1 MATATATP
9 TLPLVLDLDTAERV
23 VVRLERDLTD
33 DEFFDFC
40 QQPQFELFRI
50 ERNADGDIIIM
61 PPVGLGG
68 GFNETMVLV
77 ELSNWAKRDGRGLA
91 LGPNAGITLPDAS
104 MFAPDAFWI
113 PNEVWRAIPRKER
126 QQFSRLVPPF
136 VIEVRSRTDRN
147 KDLHEKMLAY
157 LRNGVELG
165 WFIDPLTRTV
175 RVYKRGEDFIELN
188 DPPRV
193 EGEGPVAGFV
203 LDLKQ
208 IYDQLDL

>member
-23 VVRLERDLTD
+23 VLRPGRDLTD

-50 ERNADGDIIIM
+50 ERNAEGDIIFM
-61 PPVGLGG
+61 PPVGTEGAIT
-68 GFNETMVLV
+68 ETDVVV

-91 LGPNAGITLPDAS
+91 LGPNAGINLPDGS
-104 MFAPDAFWI
+104 TFAPDAFWI
-113 PNEVWRAIPRKER
+113 LKEVWRAIPRKER
-126 QQFSRLVPPF
+126 QQFARVVPPF
-136 VIEVRSRTDRN
+136 VIEVRSRTDRK

-175 RVYKRGEDFIELN
+175 RIYKQGEEFVELDN
-188 DPPRV
+188 PPRV

-203 LDLKQ
+203 LDLKR

>member
-33 DEFFDFC
+33 DEFFEFC

-68 GFNETMVLV
+68 GFNETKVVV
-77 ELSNWAKRDGRGLA
+77 ELSKWAERDGRGLA
-91 LGPNAGITLPDAS
+91 LGPNAGITFPDGS

-113 PNEVWRAIPRKER
+113 SKKVWRAIPQKER
-126 QQFSRLVPPF
+126 QQFARRVPPF
-136 VIEVRSRTDRN
+136 VIEVRSRTDRK

-157 LRNGVELG
+157 IRNGVELG
-165 WFIDPLTRTV
+165 WLIDPLTRTV
-175 RVYKRGEDFIELN
+175 RIYKQGEDFIELN
-188 DPPRV
+188 DPPSV

-203 LDLKQ
+203 LDVKQ